1 MSNSME
7 SDTSAVDT
15 MDVSRQENMRPDKM
29 LPTKVRMV
37 NLGRVRERGSL
48 VHGRQQN
55 LTQ

>member
-1 MSNSME
+1 ME

-29 LPTKVRMV
+29 LPTEVRMV
-37 NLGRVRERGSL
+37 NLGRVREGGSL